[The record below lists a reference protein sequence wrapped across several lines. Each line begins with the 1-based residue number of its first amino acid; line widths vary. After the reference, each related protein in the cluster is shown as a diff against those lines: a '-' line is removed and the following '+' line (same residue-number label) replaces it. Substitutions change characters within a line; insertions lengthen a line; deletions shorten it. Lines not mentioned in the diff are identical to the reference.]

1 MFNEPSLSVSL
12 PPSLYCLSSS
22 LSRPSSTFFFPHF
35 ILVCPSLPL
44 SCRLTDTAYWFRMS
58 SECWRGRRRWR
69 RGGRGGR
76 GGGGGGL
83 ICILFP
89 SAAQPP
95 SGLDQSSPNTSFVF
109 SRSTFSHCLRFC
121 NLLIPAA
128 LFTWRDSSVWG
139 GSTIS
144 RITSGNLVCVFR
156 VWKACSGTV
165 PAPKCSQCNWQ
176 IFLARGGK
184 LRKKKKNAAVLFVS
198 STVTAVIV

>member
-1 MFNEPSLSVSL
+1 MQSPVSWTVRGAKWRGLSALHPSKCLMNHLSPSPSL
-12 PPSLYCLSSS
+12 PPSTVSPALS
-22 LSRPSSTFFFPHF
+22 LAHHLLFFPHF

-58 SECWRGRRRWR
+58 SECWRGRGRRR
-69 RGGRGGR
+69 RGGR
-76 GGGGGGL
+76 GGGGL

-109 SRSTFSHCLRFC
+109 SRSTFFHCLRFC

-128 LFTWRDSSVWG
+128 LFTWRDSSVGGG

-144 RITSGNLVCVFR
+144 RITSGNLVCVFP
-156 VWKACSGTV
+156 VWKACGGAV
-165 PAPKCSQCNWQ
+165 PAPKCS
-176 IFLARGGK
+176 
-184 LRKKKKNAAVLFVS
+184 
-198 STVTAVIV
+198 